1 MTPRPRPA
9 PLLLLLIS
17 LLLPWPAQAMSDPAL
32 RFGVF
37 AYRPDHVIRERYQPL
52 ADYLADKVGQPV
64 LLRVMGQDDMNR
76 ALAANQ
82 LDFFLT
88 NPSHFLL
95 IRSERSLTGVLAT
108 LVRERSGVATESV
121 GGVIFSAA
129 DRSDLSS
136 LKDLA
141 GQTIATPGFHFL
153 GGFQAPALELRD
165 AGVDLFRQT
174 HLKLV
179 GSHDRVLKAVL
190 SGDADA
196 GFIRTGIL
204 EQLAEDNGDLLA
216 RIRVLNRQN
225 LPGFP
230 YIASTRLYPE
240 WPLAALPHVRSE
252 VVRRVASALFALEPD
267 HPAARAARIAGFAP
281 PADYQ
286 SVEHLARSL
295 RIAPYDEVPLVSWVD
310 VFQQYRPW
318 LLTVATLV
326 LMLVVATLW
335 LGKKR
340 RELSLAQR
348 RLRRLVQSWPQPMLV
363 LRDDR
368 FVDCNRAAV
377 ELLRAE
383 GEGSLLGQ
391 RLAAFLPRDGES
403 AEGRDTGALLAR
415 VVAGEVARGEW
426 LFRRLDGSDV
436 WVEMTLAPIHER
448 GEPEPYVLCAWYD
461 ITGRKEAEQRQ
472 RMAASV
478 FEHAR
483 EAIFITDRYGNVIDV
498 NDAYVEIT
506 GRSRQEAVGQLPPLP
521 LEEGAGVFTSARAQ
535 GFWSGEFSCRHRKG
549 DNRILA
555 LTLSGVPDDRGRI
568 RHFVGVFA
576 DITRLKAQ
584 EQKLLTLA
592 HFDALTGLPNRVL
605 FADRLQQNMAQARRQ
620 GYQLAVIYIDLDEF
634 KPVND
639 AFGHEAGD
647 ELLKELARR
656 MRSELREED
665 TLARLGGD
673 EFAAQV
679 VNVEHPERLHGLLER
694 MLRVV
699 SEPVWVANHTVEV
712 SASIGYTLYPQ
723 GEELDGDQLLRQAD
737 QAMYRAKQE
746 GRNRCCRFQGLADG

>member
-1 MTPRPRPA
+1 M
-9 PLLLLLIS
+9 
-17 LLLPWPAQAMSDPAL
+17 
-32 RFGVF
+32 
-37 AYRPDHVIRERYQPL
+37 
-52 ADYLADKVGQPV
+52 
-64 LLRVMGQDDMNR
+64 
-76 ALAANQ
+76 
-82 LDFFLT
+82 
-88 NPSHFLL
+88 
-95 IRSERSLTGVLAT
+95 
-108 LVRERSGVATESV
+108 
-121 GGVIFSAA
+121 
-129 DRSDLSS
+129 
-136 LKDLA
+136 
-141 GQTIATPGFHFL
+141 
-153 GGFQAPALELRD
+153 
-165 AGVDLFRQT
+165 
-174 HLKLV
+174 
-179 GSHDRVLKAVL
+179 
-190 SGDADA
+190 
-196 GFIRTGIL
+196 
-204 EQLAEDNGDLLA
+204 
-216 RIRVLNRQN
+216 
-225 LPGFP
+225 
-230 YIASTRLYPE
+230 
-240 WPLAALPHVRSE
+240 
-252 VVRRVASALFALEPD
+252 
-267 HPAARAARIAGFAP
+267 
-281 PADYQ
+281 
-286 SVEHLARSL
+286 
-295 RIAPYDEVPLVSWVD
+295 
-310 VFQQYRPW
+310 FQQYRPW

-348 RLRRLVQSWPQPMLV
+348 RLRRLVQSWPQPCWCCGMTGSWIATV
-363 LRDDR
+363 PRSS
-368 FVDCNRAAV
+368 CCGQ
-377 ELLRAE
+377 E

-426 LFRRLDGSDV
+426 LFRRLDGSDI

-549 DNRILA
+549 DSRILA

-679 VNVEHPERLHGLLER
+679 VNVEYPERLHGLLER

>member
-1 MTPRPRPA
+1 M
-9 PLLLLLIS
+9 
-17 LLLPWPAQAMSDPAL
+17 
-32 RFGVF
+32 
-37 AYRPDHVIRERYQPL
+37 
-52 ADYLADKVGQPV
+52 
-64 LLRVMGQDDMNR
+64 
-76 ALAANQ
+76 
-82 LDFFLT
+82 
-88 NPSHFLL
+88 
-95 IRSERSLTGVLAT
+95 LAT

-348 RLRRLVQSWPQPMLV
+348 RLRRLVQSWPQPCWCCGMT
-363 LRDDR
+363 
-368 FVDCNRAAV
+368 
-377 ELLRAE
+377 
-383 GEGSLLGQ
+383 GSWIATVPRSSCCGQ
-391 RLAAFLPRDGES
+391 R
-403 AEGRDTGALLAR
+403 GRVPCWGSGWRRFCPGTASRRRAGIPGRCWLGWSPGRWRGASGCSGA
-415 VVAGEVARGEW
+415 W
-426 LFRRLDGSDV
+426 
-436 WVEMTLAPIHER
+436 T
-448 GEPEPYVLCAWYD
+448 VL
-461 ITGRKEAEQRQ
+461 I
-472 RMAASV
+472 
-478 FEHAR
+478 
-483 EAIFITDRYGNVIDV
+483 
-498 NDAYVEIT
+498 
-506 GRSRQEAVGQLPPLP
+506 
-521 LEEGAGVFTSARAQ
+521 
-535 GFWSGEFSCRHRKG
+535 SGWR
-549 DNRILA
+549 
-555 LTLSGVPDDRGRI
+555 
-568 RHFVGVFA
+568 
-576 DITRLKAQ
+576 
-584 EQKLLTLA
+584 
-592 HFDALTGLPNRVL
+592 
-605 FADRLQQNMAQARRQ
+605 
-620 GYQLAVIYIDLDEF
+620 
-634 KPVND
+634 
-639 AFGHEAGD
+639 
-647 ELLKELARR
+647 
-656 MRSELREED
+656 
-665 TLARLGGD
+665 
-673 EFAAQV
+673 
-679 VNVEHPERLHGLLER
+679 
-694 MLRVV
+694 
-699 SEPVWVANHTVEV
+699 
-712 SASIGYTLYPQ
+712 
-723 GEELDGDQLLRQAD
+723 
-737 QAMYRAKQE
+737 
-746 GRNRCCRFQGLADG
+746 